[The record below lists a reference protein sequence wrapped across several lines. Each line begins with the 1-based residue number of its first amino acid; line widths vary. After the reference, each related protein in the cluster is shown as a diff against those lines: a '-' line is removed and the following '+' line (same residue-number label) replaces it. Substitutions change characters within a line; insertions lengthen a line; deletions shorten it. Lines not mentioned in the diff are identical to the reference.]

1 MNTDFISGVEN
12 TNGILNATLLEDY
25 NGLSDKTRET
35 NTDEKNIF

>member
-1 MNTDFISGVEN
+1 MNIDFVLGIEN
-12 TNGILNATLLEDY
+12 TNGILNATLSEDY

>member
-12 TNGILNATLLEDY
+12 TNRILNATLLEDY
-25 NGLSDKTRET
+25 NGLSDKIRET